1 MAERKG
7 REDRGAAGGAR
18 PGSPPSSAIL
28 DAAFHKAHKAT
39 PHGETR
45 LDRSRRRAQLK
56 IIRSGAVS
64 LRHLSLATKSF
75 RKPGL
80 SEFEKELVTQSF
92 GWDALGRALRR
103 VQRADGRI
111 RSLSKEEQRRL
122 RFAATT
128 DEFGQSVRRFYGRL
142 ASFLRE
148 VDPDLARLREIAQFV
163 KVRPRLRADQPTVV
177 VAGFPNVGKSSLVAK
192 LSSAR
197 PRIASHPF
205 TTLSIQVGHADLGF
219 DRLQVLDTPGVLGRP
234 GKGNPAEVE
243 AETAVERAATA
254 VVFVLDPSE
263 QCGYGVVDQERL
275 LARWRA
281 ELPKVPFIEIETK
294 SDLIRRPGID
304 RLRVSSVTG
313 EGLDE
318 LRNRIQ
324 RALSTWS
331 PPPPPETE
339 AEPALFPLDGSDEP
353 IGRPSRLR
361 PPK

>member
-1 MAERKG
+1 MPLRKG
-7 REDRGAAGGAR
+7 REDRGAAGEAR

-39 PHGETR
+39 PHGDSH

-64 LRHLSLATKSF
+64 LRHLSLATKTF

-80 SEFEKELVTQSF
+80 SEFEKELVTKAF

-111 RSLSKEEQRRL
+111 RSLSREEQRRL
-122 RFAATT
+122 RYAETT
-128 DEFGQSVRRFYGRL
+128 DAFAISVRRFYGRL

-148 VDPDLARLREIAQFV
+148 VDPDLARLREIASFV
-163 KVRPRLRADQPTVV
+163 KHRPRLRADQPTVV

-197 PRIASHPF
+197 PRIAAHPF

-263 QCGYGVVDQERL
+263 QCGYGVADQERL
-275 LARWRA
+275 LARWQA
-281 ELPKVPFIEIETK
+281 ELPQVPFIEIETK
-294 SDLIRRPGID
+294 SDLLRRTGND

-313 EGLDE
+313 EGLEE
-318 LRNRIQ
+318 LRSRIQ
-324 RALSTWS
+324 QALSTWS
-331 PPPPPETE
+331 PPPSE
-339 AEPALFPLDGSDEP
+339 APAEEPSPFPLETP
-353 IGRPSRLR
+353 EEAPVRAMRHR